1 MKNNST
7 QKMLRRALPLLMIA
21 LVLLATLI
29 SCTPDM
35 DVGNNTELADQFMD
49 HVIADDYAAAYGMV
63 KATVTDS
70 DFRAYWTTV
79 QTVADGAEAYEMKQ
93 IGWNLNR
100 SNGVT
105 TRTTAY
111 QAELDNGRTVLLRV
125 VTQDGIEG
133 IAGIHFSDI
142 TDFLASTE
150 AFVPTVRVILWVVSA
165 LAMAFTVWMLVDCLR
180 RKMKYKV
187 VWAILIFFCLCF
199 TFTVGETS
207 NFSFNVGLFFQTSS
221 IEADPG
227 LLAVVTKLVI
237 PVGAILYLCLRK
249 KFTIDPKQPD
259 EEVSADPFAQTETE
273 TVAEADGSQ
282 PAPSAEA
289 DGDRPAPAAEAD
301 ANEGGEES

>member
-1 MKNNST
+1 MKNTS
-7 QKMLRRALPLLMIA
+7 LRRALRLTLP
-21 LVLLATLI
+21 LVLTALILLVTLI

-49 HVIADDYAAAYGMV
+49 HVIADDYDAAYGMV
-63 KATVTDS
+63 KATVTDP
-70 DFRAYWTTV
+70 DFRAYWATV
-79 QTVADGAEAYEMKQ
+79 QTVADGAETYEMKQ

-187 VWAILIFFCLCF
+187 VWAILIFFGLCF

-259 EEVSADPFAQTETE
+259 EEVPADPFAQTETE
-273 TVAEADGSQ
+273 TETA
-282 PAPSAEA
+282 AEA
-289 DGDRPAPAAEAD
+289 DGDQPAPAAEAD
-301 ANEGGEES
+301 VNEGGEES

>member
-7 QKMLRRALPLLMIA
+7 QAIIRRALPLILMT
-21 LVLLATLI
+21 LVLLAALI

-49 HVIADDYAAAYGMV
+49 HVIADDYDAAYGMV
-63 KATVTDS
+63 KATVSDP
-70 DFRAYWTTV
+70 DFRAYWATV
-79 QTVADGAEAYEMKQ
+79 QTVADGAESYEMKQ

-111 QAELDNGRTVLLRV
+111 QAELDNGRIVLLRV

-150 AFVPTVRVILWVVSA
+150 AFVPTVRIILWVVSA
-165 LAMAFTVWMLVDCLR
+165 LAVAFTVWMLVDCLR

-187 VWAILIFFCLCF
+187 VWAILIFFGLCF

-249 KFTIDPKQPD
+249 KFTVEPSKPEGEDLP
-259 EEVSADPFAQTETE
+259 DPFAPATPDAPT
-273 TVAEADGSQ
+273 ANQ
-282 PAPSAEA
+282 PAEPVEVEPTEK
-289 DGDRPAPAAEAD
+289 G
-301 ANEGGEES
+301 GGEV

>member
-1 MKNNST
+1 MKNNTT
-7 QKMLRRALPLLMIA
+7 QAIIRRALPLILMTLI
-21 LVLLATLI
+21 LLAALI

-63 KATVTDS
+63 KATVSDS

-79 QTVADGAEAYEMKQ
+79 QTVADGAETYEMKQ

-111 QAELDNGRTVLLRV
+111 QAELDNGRIVLLRV

-187 VWAILIFFCLCF
+187 VWAILIFFGLCF

-207 NFSFNVGLFFQTSS
+207 NFSFNLGLFFQTSS

-249 KFTIDPKQPD
+249 KFTVEPSKPEGKDLH
-259 EEVSADPFAQTETE
+259 DPFAQTETE
-273 TVAEADGSQ
+273 PTAEADDTAQ
-282 PAPSAEA
+282 TEA
-289 DGDRPAPAAEAD
+289 DTTVEAD
-301 ANEGGEES
+301 TQEGGEES

>member
-1 MKNNST
+1 MKN
-7 QKMLRRALPLLMIA
+7 KKILCRALPLLMIA
-21 LVLLATLI
+21 LVLLAALI

-49 HVIADDYAAAYGMV
+49 HVIADDYDAAYGMV

-70 DFRAYWTTV
+70 DFRAYWATI

-111 QAELDNGRTVLLRV
+111 QAELDNDHIILLRV

-142 TDFLASTE
+142 TEFIRETDAY
-150 AFVPTVRVILWVVSA
+150 VPTVNIVLTV
-165 LAMAFTVWMLVDCLR
+165 LHLLLMAFTVWMFVDCLR
-180 RKMKYKV
+180 RKLAYK
-187 VWAILIFFCLCF
+187 WLWLLLIIFSVA
-199 TFTVGETS
+199 FTVTLGETS
-207 NFSFNVGLFFQTSS
+207 NFSFNVGLFCQPSTM
-221 IEADPG
+221 EADPG

-249 KFTIDPKQPD
+249 KFTINPKQPE
-259 EEVSADPFAQTETE
+259 EEVPADPFTQTETR
-273 TVAEADGSQ
+273 
-282 PAPSAEA
+282 PAAEA
-289 DGDRPAPAAEAD
+289 DGDRPASAEAD
-301 ANEGGEES
+301 SKEGGEES

>member
-1 MKNNST
+1 MKNNTT
-7 QKMLRRALPLLMIA
+7 QAIIRRALPLLMIA
-21 LVLLATLI
+21 LVLLAALI

-79 QTVADGAEAYEMKQ
+79 QTVADGAKTYEMKQ
-93 IGWNLNR
+93 IGWTLNR

-165 LAMAFTVWMLVDCLR
+165 LAMAFTVWMFVDCLR

-187 VWAILIFFCLCF
+187 VWAILIFFGLCF

-259 EEVSADPFAQTETE
+259 GEVPADPFAQPETE
-273 TVAEADGSQ
+273 TVAEADGDR

-289 DGDRPAPAAEAD
+289 DGSQPDPSAEAD

>member
-1 MKNNST
+1 
-7 QKMLRRALPLLMIA
+7 
-21 LVLLATLI
+21 
-29 SCTPDM
+29 M

-49 HVIADDYAAAYGMV
+49 HVIADDYDAAYGLV
-63 KATVTDS
+63 KATVSDP
-70 DFRAYWTTV
+70 DFRAYWATV
-79 QTVADGAEAYEMKQ
+79 QTVADGAETYEIKQ

-105 TRTTAY
+105 TRTTAH
-111 QAELDNGRTVLLRV
+111 QAELDNGRIVLLRV

-150 AFVPTVRVILWVVSA
+150 AFVPTVRIILWVVSA
-165 LAMAFTVWMLVDCLR
+165 LAVAFTVWMLVDCLR

-187 VWAILIFFCLCF
+187 VWAILIFFGLCF

-249 KFTIDPKQPD
+249 KFTVDPSKPEGED
-259 EEVSADPFAQTETE
+259 LPDPFAPATPDAPT
-273 TVAEADGSQ
+273 ANQ
-282 PAPSAEA
+282 PAEPVEVEPTEK
-289 DGDRPAPAAEAD
+289 G
-301 ANEGGEES
+301 GGEV